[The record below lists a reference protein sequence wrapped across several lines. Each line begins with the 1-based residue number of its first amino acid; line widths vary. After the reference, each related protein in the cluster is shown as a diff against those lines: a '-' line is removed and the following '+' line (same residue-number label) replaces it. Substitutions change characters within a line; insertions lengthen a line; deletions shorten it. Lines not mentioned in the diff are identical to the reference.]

1 MGEFVTPTGLNR
13 KTLQELR
20 LEFENKFK
28 QVFGVAFETAVDSP
42 NGLLIAQL
50 ALSYNDLWEL
60 AQEIYSSLDPNQAV
74 GAALDARAAFNGVS
88 RKPALPC
95 TVDAVLYTEES
106 SATMP
111 AGSLARRQR
120 GNLNFALD
128 ETVTISRS
136 ACEQLLIYDDGS
148 EKNTEYVFH
157 FAFGDVTINND
168 TSSANLN
175 VLQDAV
181 VAAGGSAVFVTGT
194 VEGGL
199 LVTHSSG
206 VVGITGSM
214 PSDFIIQSGA
224 NGKFTAVETGYQ
236 TCEIGELDEIAV
248 AVSGWS
254 AVYNYT
260 AGIPGED
267 LESDES
273 LRVRREAAAKVRK
286 SKATDQAIE
295 AALLD
300 VSGVTTARV
309 FSNRGFDTNADGVPG
324 KSFTSLVAGGTDADV
339 ARCIYENQPSGIQSW
354 GNTTVNVTDS
364 HGFEQQISFSRP
376 TQKYL
381 WVKFYYRVYD
391 EEVFPGEDAI
401 KKAMVEWAEKQY
413 TLGKDVIPTRIP
425 GGIYELVEGVG
436 VAMAYV
442 ALTDSPDTVPSSDDY
457 SSVAELAILPFEYA
471 ALEEDRIDTILEND

>member
-20 LEFENKFK
+20 VEFENKFK
-28 QVFGVAFETAVDSP
+28 QVFGVTFETAVDSP
-42 NGLLIAQL
+42 NGLLVSQL

-95 TVDAVLYTEES
+95 TVDAVLYTS
-106 SATMP
+106 GDSATIP
-111 AGSLARRQR
+111 SGSLAKRQR

-136 ACEQLLIYDDGS
+136 SCNELLIIDNGS
-148 EKNTEYVFH
+148 AKNTEYVFH
-157 FAFGDVTINND
+157 FTFGDVTLNNS
-168 TSSANLN
+168 TSASNLS
-175 VLQDAV
+175 VLRTAV
-181 VAAGGSAVFVTGT
+181 NSAGGSATLT
-194 VEGGL
+194 DRGL
-199 LVTHSSG
+199 IVRMSDSSP
-206 VVGITGSM
+206 VGITGAM

-236 TCEIGELDEIAV
+236 TCEIGELDAIAV
-248 AVSGWS
+248 AVGGWS
-254 AVYNYT
+254 AVYNYV
-260 AGIPGED
+260 AGEPGEN

-273 LRVRREAAAKVRK
+273 LRVRREAAAKLRK
-286 SKATDQAIE
+286 SKATDPATE

-300 VSGVTTARV
+300 VPGVTTARV

-324 KSFTSLVAGGTDADV
+324 KSFTSIVVGGTDADV

-376 TQKYL
+376 TPKYL
-381 WVKFYYRVYD
+381 WVKFNYRVYD

-413 TLGKDVIPTRIP
+413 TMGKDVIPTRIP
-425 GGIYELVEGVG
+425 GGIYELVAGVG

-457 SSVAELAILPFEYA
+457 SWVDALAIQPFEYA
-471 ALEEDRIDTILEND
+471 ALEEDRIETILENN

>member
-1 MGEFVTPTGLNR
+1 MGEFVTSTGLNR

-42 NGLLIAQL
+42 NGLLISQL

-95 TVDAVLYTEES
+95 TVDAVLYTS
-106 SATMP
+106 GDSATIP
-111 AGSLARRQR
+111 AGSLATRQR
-120 GNLNFALD
+120 GNLNFSLD
-128 ETVTISRS
+128 EAVTISRS
-136 ACEQLLIYDDGS
+136 SCNELLIIDDGS
-148 EKNTEYVFH
+148 AKNTEYVFH
-157 FAFGDVTINND
+157 FTFGDVTLDNS
-168 TSSANLN
+168 TSASNIA
-175 VLQDAV
+175 VLAT
-181 VAAGGSAVFVTGT
+181 AIHNAGGYSEITTRGIVVR
-194 VEGGL
+194 
-199 LVTHSSG
+199 SMDDSP
-206 VVGITGSM
+206 VGITGSM
-214 PSDFIIQSGA
+214 PSDFIILA
-224 NGKFTAVETGYQ
+224 GKKGSFTAVNEGLQ
-236 TCEIGELDEIAV
+236 TCEIGELDTIAV
-248 AVSGWS
+248 GVSGWNS
-254 AVYNYT
+254 VYNYVD
-260 AGIPGED
+260 GDPGED

-286 SKATDQAIE
+286 SKATDPATE

-300 VSGVTTARV
+300 VPGVTTARV

-324 KSFTSLVAGGTDADV
+324 KSFISLVVGGTDADV

-376 TQKYL
+376 TPKYL

-391 EEVFPGEDAI
+391 EEVFPGEEAI

-413 TLGKDVIPTRIP
+413 TMGKDVIPTRIP
-425 GGIYELVEGVG
+425 GGIYELVAGVG

-457 SSVAELAILPFEYA
+457 SWGDSLAILPFEYA
-471 ALEEDRIDTILEND
+471 VIEEDRIETILEND

>member
-1 MGEFVTPTGLNR
+1 MSEFVTPTGLNR

-20 LEFENKFK
+20 VEFENKFK

-42 NGLLIAQL
+42 NGLLISQL

-95 TVDAVLYTEES
+95 IVDAVLYTNGS
-106 SATMP
+106 SATIP
-111 AGSLARRQR
+111 AGSLAKRQR

-136 ACEQLLIYDDGS
+136 SCDELLIIDNGS
-148 EKNTEYVFH
+148 AKNTEYVFH
-157 FAFGDVTINND
+157 FTFGDVTLNNS
-168 TSSANLN
+168 TSDSNLS
-175 VLQDAV
+175 VLRTAV
-181 VAAGGSAVFVTGT
+181 NSAGGSATLT
-194 VEGGL
+194 DRGL
-199 LVTHSSG
+199 IVRMSDNSL
-206 VVGITGSM
+206 VGITGAM

-224 NGKFTAVETGYQ
+224 NGKFTAVELGLQ
-236 TCEIGELDEIAV
+236 TCEIGELDTIAA
-248 AVSGWS
+248 AVSGWN
-254 AVYNYT
+254 AVYNYA
-260 AGIPGED
+260 AGEPGED

-273 LRVRREAAAKVRK
+273 LRVRRAAAASVRNIR
-286 SKATDQAIE
+286 ATDPAIE

-300 VSGVTTARV
+300 VRGVTTARV
-309 FSNRGFDTNADGVPG
+309 FSNRTFNTNADGVPG
-324 KSFTSLVAGGTDADV
+324 KSFISLVVGGTDADV

-376 TQKYL
+376 TPKYL

-391 EEVFPGEDAI
+391 EEVFPGEETI

-413 TLGKDVIPTRIP
+413 TLGKDVIPTRIS
-425 GGIYELVEGVG
+425 GGIYELVAGVG

-442 ALTDSPDTVPSSDDY
+442 ALTDSPDTVPSSGDY
-457 SSVAELAILPFEYA
+457 SVVETLTILPFEYA
-471 ALEEDRIDTILEND
+471 VLEEDRVDTILEND